1 MSRSYFVEDGGG
13 DLLEIGDSPFS
24 GSRGVETVF
33 FGFRVVEMVD
43 VKAARY
49 CT

>member
-1 MSRSYFVEDGGG
+1 MSRSYFVDDGRG

-33 FGFRVVEMVD
+33 FGFRVVDMMD
-43 VKAARY
+43 VKAVRK